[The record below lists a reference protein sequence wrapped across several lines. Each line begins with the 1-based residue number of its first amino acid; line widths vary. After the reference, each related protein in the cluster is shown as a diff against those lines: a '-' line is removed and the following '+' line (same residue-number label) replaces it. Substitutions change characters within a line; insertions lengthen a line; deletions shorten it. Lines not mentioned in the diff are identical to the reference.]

1 MKPIS
6 ILFWV
11 SSLAAIPA
19 FANPNGMTV
28 RSGTAASQTSG
39 SVLTVKTGP
48 LTLLNWNSFN
58 IQSGETTS
66 FVQPSAN
73 SVVFNII
80 GDSRPSQIFGN
91 LTANGS
97 VILANSHGFYFGPNS
112 MIAVGGNFIA
122 TTAPLAPDFG
132 LGSSWQFSGMPP
144 LASIVN
150 YGQISTGQGQS
161 LFLIAE
167 NLENRGSLAAPG
179 GNIGLYS
186 GKEVLVSERADGR
199 GLSATVKL
207 PSGSVDNSGRIIA
220 DAGTIALQAQVVNQD
235 GVIQANSV
243 RNVNGVIELV
253 ASDQLNLGPNS
264 QIVAQGDNTA
274 PGSPG
279 GSVTLK
285 SGNSFSDSPGSQ
297 IITVGGALGGNGGN
311 VEVSAPNIL
320 SLDTT
325 MNASAQPGSTGGQL
339 TLDPANITLGT
350 TGSGSAGSGTVT
362 AGSGSGTLALN
373 VNTAFANKDF
383 SQITLEATAN
393 ITLAAGTTWNLSRST
408 GVNTGTLT
416 LEAGGNIIL
425 GNNSQIAD
433 ANHWSVNMEAGVDF
447 TSSAVQSGA
456 GSIYV
461 NGGSTGAAGG
471 SVQTSAG
478 SINMTAGQDI
488 LVGSGSIRTTG
499 GGSIDLQALAGNIN
513 AGTANGGYVFS
524 VFGSTVSP
532 NLGGIATA
540 AGGNVTLQAG
550 NDIISTPTVP
560 AGQTPGASGAYGSQP
575 GNVTLSAGNQILGN
589 FNVANGVGAILA
601 GVQVQNGQ
609 VTQILNPN
617 ADVGSLIHP
626 ISLSLIAGSWNVWAA
641 DDIFLAEVRNPSG
654 TFNDNTV
661 AVPAGQFSGN
671 TDNPTVPAR
680 SEFLF
685 NYAPNAAANFWA
697 GDAITLTGANLPRLN
712 NENVDMPPIY
722 PPILAMTAGSGGI
735 TVNNPIILYPSSQ
748 GSLQITTTG
757 GGNLT
762 GAFQQGTLVGIT
774 MSDSGLPGYE
784 TFAQGHALTP
794 LHLNDSRPVVV
805 DVSGSLNSFSLTVPT
820 FAQITV
826 AGNAYNFGF
835 LGQNLSPSQTT
846 LIKVGGDLT
855 YRGDVTSVTLPSPLP
870 AALFNPGLSGD
881 PEVAAKL
888 LYAVASG
895 VLTFIGQMSSSELS
909 FLLNPSQVVLNATGQ
924 PVLDANGQPVTQPL
938 TLTAAQQTAIQQLYT
953 ASQTATLGGQG
964 LAVAGPG
971 KFNITAQNIDLGISG
986 GISVLAPDSALAAIS
1001 PYGASLSVNAAGNL
1015 EMTSSKI
1022 TDEGLNGNIQLT
1034 VGGALDVG
1042 GQLTTLGDPN
1052 SPKGVFT
1059 TSGGGISITAQDD
1072 INVDSSRI
1080 AAYNGGNIDVRSAT
1094 GDVNAGTGG
1103 VGYVSMQGVELDP
1116 ATGQLTSIPATV
1128 AGSGILATT
1137 LPDSH
1142 GVLGNITVE
1151 TPDGSINASAGGI
1164 IQISLNGRN
1173 PPNAFIDLNAGKDIN
1188 ASGSG
1193 VIGGNLHLTAGGAV
1207 NGILVGTGTVN
1218 VNSQSSVN
1226 VTAFGGGGVS
1236 ISAAGTVSGTVISGG
1251 NASVSGETITAS
1263 VIAQSVSTSGNTAQ
1277 ANVGVPA
1284 SNVTKADSKVA
1295 EDAGTTVATTDSQ
1308 ETSDDDKKKKD
1319 KTITLAQKSSRVT
1332 VILPGKK

>member
-1 MKPIS
+1 M
-6 ILFWV
+6 
-11 SSLAAIPA
+11 LAAAHA

-28 RSGTAASQTSG
+28 RSGAATSQTSG
-39 SVLTVKTGP
+39 SVLTVNTSP
-48 LTLLNWNSFN
+48 LTLLTWSSFN
-58 IQSGETTS
+58 IQPGETTS

-80 GDSRPSQIFGN
+80 DSSSPSQIFGSLN
-91 LTANGS
+91 ANGT
-97 VILANSHGFYFGPNS
+97 VVLANSHGFYFGPSS

-132 LGSSWQFSGMPP
+132 LGSGWQFSGMPP

-150 YGQISTGQGQS
+150 YGQISTGQGHS

-167 NLENRGSLAAPG
+167 DLDNHGSLTAPG
-179 GNIGLYS
+179 GSIGLYS
-186 GKEVLVSERADGR
+186 GKEVLVSDRADGR

-235 GVIQANSV
+235 GLIQANSV

-264 QIVAQGDNTA
+264 QIAAQGDNTS
-274 PGSPG
+274 PGSSG

-285 SGNSFSDSPGSQ
+285 SGNSFSDNPGSQ
-297 IITVGGALGGNGGN
+297 IITAGGALGGNGGN

-320 SLDTT
+320 SLDST
-325 MNASAQPGSTGGQL
+325 MNASAQAGSTGGQL

-350 TGSGSAGSGTVT
+350 TGSGSAGGGTVT
-362 AGSGSGTLALN
+362 AGSGSGTLALD
-373 VNTAFANKDF
+373 VNTAFANKNF

-393 ITLAAGTTWNLSRST
+393 ITLSPGTTWNLSKST
-408 GVNTGTLT
+408 GVNTGALT
-416 LEAGGNIIL
+416 LEAGGNIIF
-425 GNNSQIAD
+425 GNNSQITD
-433 ANHWSVNMEAGVDF
+433 ANNWSVNLEAGVNF
-447 TSSAVQSGA
+447 ASGAVQSGA
-456 GSIYV
+456 GSVYLS
-461 NGGSTGAAGG
+461 GSSTGTAGG
-471 SVQTSAG
+471 TVQTSAG

-499 GGSIDLQALAGNIN
+499 GGNVDLQALAGNIN
-513 AGTANGGYVFS
+513 PGTANGSYVFS

-550 NDIISTPTVP
+550 NDIISAPTVP

-589 FNVANGVGAILA
+589 FIVANGVGEILA
-601 GVQVQNGQ
+601 GVRVQNGQ
-609 VTQILNPN
+609 VTQILNSS
-617 ADVGSLIHP
+617 ADVGSSIHP
-626 ISLSLIAGSWNVWAA
+626 VSLSLIAGTWNVWAG

-661 AVPAGQFSGN
+661 AVSAGQFAGN
-671 TDNPTVPAR
+671 TDNSTIPAR
-680 SEFLF
+680 SQFLF
-685 NYAPNAAANFWA
+685 NYAPNATANLWA

-712 NENVDMPPIY
+712 NENDDMPPIY
-722 PPILAMTAGSGGI
+722 PPILTLTAGAGGI
-735 TVNNPIILYPSSQ
+735 TVNNPIVLYPSSQ
-748 GSLQITTTG
+748 GALQVTTIG

-762 GAFQQGTLVGIT
+762 GTFQQGTLVGIT

-784 TFAQGHALTP
+784 TFSQGHAITP
-794 LHLNDSRPVVV
+794 LHLADPNQVVL
-805 DVSGSLNSFSLTVPT
+805 DISGSINSFGLTVPT
-820 FAQITV
+820 SAQVTV
-826 AGNAYNFGF
+826 SGDAYNFGF

-846 LIKVGGDLT
+846 SIKVGGNLT
-855 YRGDVTSVTLPSPLP
+855 YRGDLTTVTLPSPLP
-870 AALFNPGLSGD
+870 AALLNPGLSGD
-881 PEVAAKL
+881 PEVTGKL
-888 LYAVASG
+888 LYAAATG
-895 VLTFIGQMSSSELS
+895 VLTFIGPMSSSDLS
-909 FLLNPSQVVLNATGQ
+909 FLLNPTKIVLNAAGQ

-938 TLTAAQQTAIQQLYT
+938 TLTAAQQTSIQELYT
-953 ASQTATLGGQG
+953 ASQSATLGGQG
-964 LAVAGPG
+964 LAIAGPG
-971 KFNITAQNIDLGISG
+971 KFTISAQEIDLGISG

-1001 PYGASLSVNAAGNL
+1001 THGATLNVNAAGNL

-1022 TDEGLNGNIQLT
+1022 TDAGLNGDIQLT
-1034 VGGALDVG
+1034 VGGTLDVG
-1042 GQLTTLGDPN
+1042 GQLTSLGDPN
-1052 SPKGVFT
+1052 SPKGIFT
-1059 TSGGGISITAQDD
+1059 TSGGNISVTAQDD

-1080 AAYNGGNIDVRSAT
+1080 AAYDGGNIDVRSAT

-1103 VGYVSMQGVELDP
+1103 VGYVSMQGVELNP
-1116 ATGQLTSIPATV
+1116 VTGQLISIPATV

-1137 LPDSH
+1137 LPGSH
-1142 GVLGNITVE
+1142 GELGNITVE
-1151 TPDGSINASAGGI
+1151 TPDGSINANAGGI

-1173 PPNAFIDLNAGKDIN
+1173 PPGAFIDLNAGKDIN

-1193 VIGGNLHLTAGGAV
+1193 VIGGDLRLTAGGEV
-1207 NGILVGTGTVN
+1207 NGILVGTGTIN

-1251 NASVSGETITAS
+1251 NANVSGETITAS
-1263 VIAQSVSTSGNTAQ
+1263 LIAQSVSASGNTSQ

-1295 EDAGTTVATTDSQ
+1295 EDASTTVATTDNQ
-1308 ETSDDDKKKKD
+1308 ETGDDDKKKKNS
-1319 KTITLAQKSSRVT
+1319 TITLAQKSGRVT
-1332 VILPGKK
+1332 VILPAKK

>member
-1 MKPIS
+1 MKPAS

-19 FANPNGMTV
+19 LANPNGMIV
-28 RSGTAASQTSG
+28 RSGTATSQTSG
-39 SVLTVKTGP
+39 PVLTVKTGP

-58 IQSGETTS
+58 IQPGETTS

-73 SVVFNII
+73 SVVFNFI
-80 GDSRPSQIFGN
+80 GDARPSQIFGN

-122 TTAPLAPDFG
+122 TTAPLAPDSG

-150 YGQISTGQGQS
+150 YGQISTGQGHS

-167 NLENRGSLAAPG
+167 DLENRGSLAAPG

-207 PSGSVDNSGRIIA
+207 PSGSVDNSGRIVA

-253 ASDQLNLGPNS
+253 ASDQLNLGPDS
-264 QIVAQGDNTA
+264 QIVAQGDNTS
-274 PGSPG
+274 PGSSA
-279 GSVTLK
+279 GSVVLK
-285 SGNSFSDSPGSQ
+285 SGNSFSDSPGSR
-297 IITVGGALGGNGGN
+297 IVTAGGALGGNGGN
-311 VEVSAPNIL
+311 VEVSAPSIL

-325 MNASAQPGSTGGQL
+325 MNASAQAGSTGGQL

-350 TGSGSAGSGTVT
+350 TGSGSAGNGTVT

-383 SQITLEATAN
+383 SQIALDATAN

-416 LEAGGNIIL
+416 LEAGRNIIL
-425 GNNSQIAD
+425 GNNSQITD
-433 ANHWSVNMEAGVDF
+433 ANNWSVNLEAGVNF
-447 TSSAVQSGA
+447 ASGAVQSGV
-456 GSIYV
+456 GSVYV
-461 NGGSTGAAGG
+461 SGSSTGTSGG

-478 SINMTAGQDI
+478 SITMTAGQDI
-488 LVGSGSIRTTG
+488 LVGSGSIRTMG

-550 NDIISTPTVP
+550 NNIISTPTVP

-575 GNVTLSAGNQILGN
+575 DNVMLSAGNQILGN
-589 FNVANGVGAILA
+589 FNVANGVGNILA

-609 VTQILNPN
+609 VTQILNPT
-617 ADVGSLIHP
+617 AEVGSLIHP
-626 ISLSLIAGSWNVWAA
+626 VSLSLIAGSWNVWAA
-641 DDIFLAEVRNPSG
+641 DNIFLAEVRNPSG

-661 AVPAGQFSGN
+661 AVPAGRFSGN
-671 TDNPTVPAR
+671 TDNSTVPAR

-697 GDAITLTGANLPRLN
+697 GDAIILTGANLPRLN
-712 NENVDMPPIY
+712 NENDDMPPIY

-735 TVNNPIILYPSSQ
+735 TVNNPILLYPSSQ
-748 GSLQITTTG
+748 GALQITTTG

-762 GAFQQGTLVGIT
+762 GAFQRGALVGIT

-784 TFAQGHALTP
+784 TFAQGHAVTP
-794 LHLNDSRPVVV
+794 LHLHDPNPVVLGI
-805 DVSGSLNSFSLTVPT
+805 SGSISSFGLAVPT
-820 FAQITV
+820 FGQITV
-826 AGNAYNFGF
+826 AGDAYNFGF

-846 LIKVGGDLT
+846 SITVGGNLT
-855 YRGDVTSVTLPSPLP
+855 YRGDLTTVTLPSPLP
-870 AALFNPGLSGD
+870 AALLNSGLSGD
-881 PEVAAKL
+881 PEVAGKL
-888 LYAVASG
+888 LYDAATG
-895 VLTFIGQMSSSELS
+895 VLTFLGPMSSSDLS
-909 FLLNPSQVVLNATGQ
+909 FLLNPAKVVLNAAGQ
-924 PVLDANGQPVTQPL
+924 PLLGGNGQPVTQPP
-938 TLTAAQQTAIQQLYT
+938 TLTAAQQAAIQELYT
-953 ASQTATLGGQG
+953 ASQSATLGGQG

-971 KFNITAQNIDLGISG
+971 KFNITAQNINLGISG

-1001 PYGASLSVNAAGNL
+1001 TDGATLNVNAAGNL

-1022 TDEGLNGNIQLT
+1022 TDAGLNGGIQLT
-1034 VGGALDVG
+1034 VGGTLDVG
-1042 GQLTTLGDPN
+1042 GQLTSLGDPN
-1052 SPKGVFT
+1052 SAKGIFT
-1059 TSGGGISITAQDD
+1059 TSGGSISITAQDD

-1080 AAYNGGNIDVRSAT
+1080 AAYDGGNIGIRSAT
-1094 GDVNAGTGG
+1094 GDLNAGSGG

-1116 ATGQLTSIPATV
+1116 ETGQLTSIPATV

-1151 TPDGSINASAGGI
+1151 TPDGSINANAGGI

-1173 PPNAFIDLNAGKDIN
+1173 PPGAFIDLNAGKNIN

-1193 VIGGNLHLTAGGAV
+1193 VIGGDLRLTAGGEV
-1207 NGILVGTGTVN
+1207 NGILVGTGTIN

-1251 NASVSGETITAS
+1251 NASVSGETITANL
-1263 VIAQSVSTSGNTAQ
+1263 IAQVVSTSGNTTQ

-1284 SNVTKADSKVA
+1284 SNVSKFDSKVA
-1295 EDAGTTVATTDSQ
+1295 EDASVAVATTDTQ
-1308 ETSDDDKKKKD
+1308 ETTNDDQKKKNM
-1319 KTITLAQKSSRVT
+1319 TITLAQKSGRVT
-1332 VILPGKK
+1332 VILPEHK